1 MIDWHS
7 HILPQVDDG
16 SQSVKESIAMLDLL
30 SEQGVKCVVATP
42 HFLANEE
49 TIESFLKRRKDSYD
63 ALLKSLKSTHPRIF
77 LGAEVK
83 YYPGIARM
91 DNLESLAIEN
101 TKILLLEM
109 PMSKWTEYTV
119 KELIEITGTRR
130 LKLILAHIER
140 YITLQKK
147 EVWKTLYENG
157 IYMQVN
163 ASFFDR
169 VWSRRKAFGLLDSG
183 AIHFIGSDCHN
194 LTSRPPNLVSA
205 YSLIDKK
212 FGTDYV
218 IQMNGFGEKVLG
230 HKFK

>member
-63 ALLKSLKSTHPRIF
+63 ALLKSVKSTHPRIF